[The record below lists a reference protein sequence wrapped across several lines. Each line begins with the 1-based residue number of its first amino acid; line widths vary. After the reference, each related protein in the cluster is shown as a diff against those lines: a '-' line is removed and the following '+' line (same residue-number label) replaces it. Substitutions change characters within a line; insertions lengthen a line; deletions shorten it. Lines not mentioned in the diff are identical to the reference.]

1 MDAANPLEFD
11 KLDRVA
17 QIQVALQFVDSGA
30 KRSIYWGGALTAA
43 AVPLITVTTN
53 PNYPFT
59 DALPRDFQPRVANAG
74 SALPLE
80 EVLKEEF
87 SLYEQ
92 NFLEAQDEK
101 TIERYTMQVAAA
113 ASAGRYET
121 GTRTQYVEIVMG
133 DKYDNI
139 NQPGVFAPRGH
150 VHDITIMQTWN
161 AIEKKVDLSQ
171 LADELRQ
178 LREELQRKA
187 ASSEQKDAASTINAI
202 AEAEKS
208 ARQKDGPTM
217 IQHLKTAGRWAFTV
231 SEGLHLA
238 HIAIAFKSGLG
249 FG

>member
-101 TIERYTMQVAAA
+101 TIER
-113 ASAGRYET
+113 
-121 GTRTQYVEIVMG
+121 
-133 DKYDNI
+133 
-139 NQPGVFAPRGH
+139 
-150 VHDITIMQTWN
+150 
-161 AIEKKVDLSQ
+161 
-171 LADELRQ
+171 
-178 LREELQRKA
+178 
-187 ASSEQKDAASTINAI
+187 
-202 AEAEKS
+202 
-208 ARQKDGPTM
+208 
-217 IQHLKTAGRWAFTV
+217 
-231 SEGLHLA
+231 
-238 HIAIAFKSGLG
+238 
-249 FG
+249 